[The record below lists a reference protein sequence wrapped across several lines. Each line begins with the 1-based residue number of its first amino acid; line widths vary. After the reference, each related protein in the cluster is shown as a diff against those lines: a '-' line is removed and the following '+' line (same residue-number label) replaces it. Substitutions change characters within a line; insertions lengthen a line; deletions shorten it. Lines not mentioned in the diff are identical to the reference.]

1 MGQTWTDDVFA
12 GTHNAQTDLQ
22 NMENNFQTLK
32 TMFSGISAPANAVE
46 GMGWFDSDN
55 FVMKQYN
62 NTAWQGLMHGDLLQ
76 KMYVYRNTAM
86 AGWVV
91 DTSVSDRVLAFK
103 GGGTYTTGGA
113 AAGSFT
119 HGHTD
124 TFAGAAHN
132 HKWYDYV
139 SLDTYDTYN
148 SAGSAITL
156 EPAFTGPGSIPVM
169 RISSTDYYTN
179 NATPAVTGSVT
190 SNTTLRPAASVGTL
204 QRLNL

>member
-62 NTAWQGLMHGDLLQ
+62 NAAWVGLMHGDALQ
-76 KMYVYRNTAM
+76 KLWVYRNSAM

-91 DTSVSDRVLAFK
+91 DASVSDRVLAFK
-103 GGGTYTTGGA
+103 GGTTYTTGGA
-113 AAGSFT
+113 AAGNWAVSGLT
-119 HGHTD
+119 GGNHSHTYSGTTALSGTD
-124 TFAGAAHN
+124 TIAPVGSGAAITLN
-132 HKWYDYV
+132 H
-139 SLDTYDTYN
+139 SHTYSGTTA
-148 SAGSAITL
+148 SGGVGSAITS
-156 EPAFTGPGSIPVM
+156 AGTW
-169 RISSTDYYTN
+169 
-179 NATPAVTGSVT
+179 
-190 SNTTLRPAASVGTL
+190 RPAASVGSL
-204 QRLNL
+204 QMLAI